1 MCLSNRMMVH
11 MGACWVIKVFEGLP
25 NFVRVFREGL
35 PDFDYELMRGL
46 REGLI
51 RGSFMR
57 G

>member
-1 MCLSNRMMVH
+1 MWEVDLVVIGRF
-11 MGACWVIKVFEGLP
+11 GVIKVFEGLP